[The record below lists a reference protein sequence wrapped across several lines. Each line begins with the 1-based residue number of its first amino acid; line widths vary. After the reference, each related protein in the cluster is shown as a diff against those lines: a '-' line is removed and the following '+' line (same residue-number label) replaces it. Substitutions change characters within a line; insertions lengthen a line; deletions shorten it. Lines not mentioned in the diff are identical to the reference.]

1 MNKKV
6 RWITETAVMLAL
18 LVALQA
24 LTKGFGQFVTGSCV
38 NAVLAVTVLT
48 AGLGSGIVVAV
59 LSPVLAYLLG
69 IAPQILVLPAIMVG
83 NTVFV
88 VLLRLIAGTDSR
100 KVGQQIAAWLI
111 AALAKFAVLYLIVV
125 KVVCGVMA
133 PSLLAAGTLKEPML
147 KALPATF
154 SWPQLVTAL
163 IGGGVYGILLLV
175 RGSGGKVK
183 VYPIME
189 FCTNYADDQA
199 ETQGLVKPDKMQ
211 SIYVSETQKIT
222 KYFVREGDTVKVGDP
237 ILSYDTTL
245 TDLQL
250 ERARISV
257 QKLEIALDEANAN
270 LVKVNNYRLYVPQ
283 PDPIPDE
290 EPDTPPLTP
299 VDVPYFRGGDGTKDS
314 PFFYIWS
321 DDCAYDSAFIDSLL
335 KKAGGSTAYVVFEVH
350 DGDSPDGDILRSWGM
365 VFVRQSDGT
374 VAFKVDE
381 AYGRFD
387 DGTAPDDG
395 GDIDDGGNTYIDTT
409 PSYTYNELIAMRREA
424 QEKIYQTELD
434 LKKARLEYETLE
446 FEINNGVVYSKI
458 DGVVKTIRSP
468 DQAREEQLPA
478 VLISGG
484 GGYYVTGAMSE
495 TELQTLHVGDTV
507 TVMSWQTYSQTE
519 AEIVSISEYPVGEN
533 SGYYHWSQGNNNA
546 SLYPFTVYLDEDT
559 PVREGEYVNITYN
572 PFGSSASGVYLQNM
586 FILREGGGSFVYVRD
601 ANGKLEKRAVSTGRS
616 LWGSYTQINGG
627 LTGEEYIAF
636 PYGNNIRAGAK
647 TEISDVASFYNY

>member
-1 MNKKV
+1 MKKGK
-6 RWITETAVMLAL
+6 ITFLSNLPEWLRRTI
-18 LVALQA
+18 
-24 LTKGFGQFVTGSCV
+24 
-38 NAVLAVTVLT
+38 
-48 AGLGSGIVVAV
+48 AGV
-59 LSPVLAYLLG
+59 
-69 IAPQILVLPAIMVG
+69 
-83 NTVFV
+83 
-88 VLLRLIAGTDSR
+88 LIA
-100 KVGQQIAAWLI
+100 
-111 AALAKFAVLYLIVV
+111 
-125 KVVCGVMA
+125 
-133 PSLLAAGTLKEPML
+133 
-147 KALPATF
+147 
-154 SWPQLVTAL
+154 AL

-222 KYFVREGDTVKVGDP
+222 KYYVHEGDTVKVGDP

-283 PDPIPDE
+283 PDPLPDE
-290 EPDTPPLTP
+290 EPDTPLTP
-299 VDVPYFRGGDGTKDS
+299 VEVPYFRGGSGTKDS

-321 DDCAYDSAFIDSLL
+321 NNCAYDSAFIDSLL
-335 KKAGGSTAYVVFEVH
+335 TRAGGSTAYVVFEIH

-365 VFVRQSDGT
+365 VFVRQSDGS

-387 DGTAPDDG
+387 DGTGPDDG

-409 PSYTYNELIAMRREA
+409 PSYTYNELISMRREA

-601 ANGKLEKRAVSTGRS
+601 ANGKLDKRAVSTGRS

-647 TEISDVASFYNY
+647 TEISDAASFYNY

>member
-1 MNKKV
+1 MKKGK
-6 RWITETAVMLAL
+6 IT
-18 LVALQA
+18 
-24 LTKGFGQFVTGSCV
+24 F
-38 NAVLAVTVLT
+38 
-48 AGLGSGIVVAV
+48 
-59 LSPVLAYLLG
+59 LSN
-69 IAPQILVLPAIMVG
+69 LPEW
-83 NTVFV
+83 
-88 VLLRLIAGTDSR
+88 LRRTIAG
-100 KVGQQIAAWLI
+100 VLI
-111 AALAKFAVLYLIVV
+111 AALV
-125 KVVCGVMA
+125 
-133 PSLLAAGTLKEPML
+133 
-147 KALPATF
+147 
-154 SWPQLVTAL
+154 
-163 IGGGVYGILLLV
+163 GGGVYGILLLV

-222 KYFVREGDTVKVGDP
+222 KYYVHEGDTVKVGDP

-283 PDPIPDE
+283 PDPLPDE

-321 DDCAYDSAFIDSLL
+321 NNCAYDSAFIDSLL
-335 KKAGGSTAYVVFEVH
+335 TSAGGSTAYVVFEVH

-365 VFVRQSDGT
+365 VFVRQSDGS

-495 TELQTLHVGDTV
+495 TELHGDV
-507 TVMSWQTYSQTE
+507 V
-519 AEIVSISEYPVGEN
+519 ADVFP
-533 SGYYHWSQGNNNA
+533 
-546 SLYPFTVYLDEDT
+546 D
-559 PVREGEYVNITYN
+559 
-572 PFGSSASGVYLQNM
+572 
-586 FILREGGGSFVYVRD
+586 GGGDRQHFRIPGRGEQRLLS
-601 ANGKLEKRAVSTGRS
+601 LEPGQQQRFALSLHRVFGRGHPRARGRVCEHH
-616 LWGSYTQINGG
+616 LQP
-627 LTGEEYIAF
+627 LRQQCF
-636 PYGNNIRAGAK
+636 RC
-647 TEISDVASFYNY
+647 ISPEHVHPPRGRRELRICP

>member
-1 MNKKV
+1 MKKGT
-6 RWITETAVMLAL
+6 ITFLSNLPEWLRRTI
-18 LVALQA
+18 
-24 LTKGFGQFVTGSCV
+24 
-38 NAVLAVTVLT
+38 
-48 AGLGSGIVVAV
+48 AGV
-59 LSPVLAYLLG
+59 
-69 IAPQILVLPAIMVG
+69 
-83 NTVFV
+83 
-88 VLLRLIAGTDSR
+88 LIA
-100 KVGQQIAAWLI
+100 
-111 AALAKFAVLYLIVV
+111 
-125 KVVCGVMA
+125 
-133 PSLLAAGTLKEPML
+133 
-147 KALPATF
+147 
-154 SWPQLVTAL
+154 AL

-222 KYFVREGDTVKVGDP
+222 KYYVHEGDTVKIGDP

-290 EPDTPPLTP
+290 EPDTPLTP
-299 VDVPYFRGGDGTKDS
+299 VEVPYFRGGSGTKDS

-321 DDCAYDSAFIDSLL
+321 NNCAYDSAFIDSLL
-335 KKAGGSTAYVVFEVH
+335 TRAGGSTAYVVFEVH

-365 VFVRQSDGT
+365 VFVRQSDGS

-434 LKKARLEYETLE
+434 LKKAAAR
-446 FEINNGVVYSKI
+446 
-458 DGVVKTIRSP
+458 IRNARIR
-468 DQAREEQLPA
+468 DQQRRGLQQDRRRSENDPQPGSGARGAAP
-478 VLISGG
+478 GG
-484 GGYYVTGAMSE
+484 AHFRRRRI
-495 TELQTLHVGDTV
+495 LCHRR
-507 TVMSWQTYSQTE
+507 
-519 AEIVSISEYPVGEN
+519 
-533 SGYYHWSQGNNNA
+533 
-546 SLYPFTVYLDEDT
+546 DE
-559 PVREGEYVNITYN
+559 
-572 PFGSSASGVYLQNM
+572 
-586 FILREGGGSFVYVRD
+586 
-601 ANGKLEKRAVSTGRS
+601 
-616 LWGSYTQINGG
+616 
-627 LTGEEYIAF
+627 
-636 PYGNNIRAGAK
+636 
-647 TEISDVASFYNY
+647 

>member
-1 MNKKV
+1 MKKV
-6 RWITETAVMLAL
+6 KIS
-18 LVALQA
+18 
-24 LTKGFGQFVTGSCV
+24 FF
-38 NAVLAVTVLT
+38 NN
-48 AGLGSGIVVAV
+48 
-59 LSPVLAYLLG
+59 
-69 IAPQILVLPAIMVG
+69 LPG
-83 NTVFV
+83 W
-88 VLLRLIAGTDSR
+88 LRRTIAG
-100 KVGQQIAAWLI
+100 VLI
-111 AALAKFAVLYLIVV
+111 AALV
-125 KVVCGVMA
+125 
-133 PSLLAAGTLKEPML
+133 
-147 KALPATF
+147 
-154 SWPQLVTAL
+154 
-163 IGGGVYGILLLV
+163 GGGVYGILLLV

-222 KYFVREGDTVKVGDP
+222 KYYVREGDTVKVGDP

-365 VFVRQSDGT
+365 VFVRQSDGS

-381 AYGRFD
+381 TYGRFD

-559 PVREGEYVNITYN
+559 PVREGEYVNVTYN

>member
-1 MNKKV
+1 MKKV
-6 RWITETAVMLAL
+6 KISFFNNLPVWLRRTI
-18 LVALQA
+18 
-24 LTKGFGQFVTGSCV
+24 
-38 NAVLAVTVLT
+38 
-48 AGLGSGIVVAV
+48 AGV
-59 LSPVLAYLLG
+59 
-69 IAPQILVLPAIMVG
+69 
-83 NTVFV
+83 
-88 VLLRLIAGTDSR
+88 LIA
-100 KVGQQIAAWLI
+100 
-111 AALAKFAVLYLIVV
+111 
-125 KVVCGVMA
+125 
-133 PSLLAAGTLKEPML
+133 
-147 KALPATF
+147 
-154 SWPQLVTAL
+154 AL

-222 KYFVREGDTVKVGDP
+222 KYYVHEGDTVKVGDP

-283 PDPIPDE
+283 PDPLPDE
-290 EPDTPPLTP
+290 EPDTPLTP
-299 VDVPYFRGGDGTKDS
+299 VEVPYFRGGSGTKDS

-321 DDCAYDSAFIDSLL
+321 NNCAYDSAFIDSLL
-335 KKAGGSTAYVVFEVH
+335 TRAGGSTAYVVFEVH

-365 VFVRQSDGT
+365 VFVRQSDGS

-601 ANGKLEKRAVSTGRS
+601 ANGKLDKRAVSTGPSRTATISEPELRPRYPTLRRS
-616 LWGSYTQINGG
+616 IITERGRVHCLKAFLWRFKTCGG
-627 LTGEEYIAF
+627 
-636 PYGNNIRAGAK
+636 
-647 TEISDVASFYNY
+647 ISCARS